1 MQRYLDWA
9 SDAIRGDLGTS
20 IRSHQP
26 VTEAFRE
33 RLPVTLQLAVMAT
46 FIGLLVA
53 IPLGAWSAYR
63 AGKFSDR
70 LATTTSFAL
79 VGLPPFLMVCCSS
92 TCSLCTSS
100 VSRHRLGVHQRVL
113 TENLRHAFL
122 PALALALTEI
132 AIYTQLLRAD
142 MFATLQQDY
151 ILAAKARGLTSAS
164 HLDTRGTAPIVVL
177 THHAGRRQPWSAHR
191 RHGDHR
197 GPFCVTGVG
206 RLVIQAIPQKDYPV
220 LQGSVLIL
228 ATAYLF
234 INTAGGFELLVHR
247 PEDPSWPLTSGRSPP
262 SSASRPPCR
271 RPRRQPRTRPDHRD
285 HGVGARRGDRGARVA
300 LMTRTPRGEPASRS
314 SAWG

>member
-1 MQRYLDWA
+1 MRQVGLRLLLLVPVLFLVSVATFSITELLPGDPVIAILGENADPETYAALRAELRLDEPVVQRYLDWA
-9 SDAIRGDLGTS
+9 SDAIHGDLGTS

-46 FIGLLVA
+46 FIGLVVA

-70 LATTTSFAL
+70 LATTSSFAL
-79 VGLPPFLMVCCSS
+79 VGLPPFLMGLLLVYMFALYKEWFPVTGWVYISE
-92 TCSLCTSS
+92 S
-100 VSRHRLGVHQRVL
+100 VP
-113 TENLRHAFL
+113 ENLHHAFL

-151 ILAAKARGLTSAS
+151 ILAAKARGLTSRHILMREALRPS
-164 HLDTRGTAPIVVL
+164 SFSLITLAGVNLGRLIGGTVIIEALFALP
-177 THHAGRRQPWSAHR
+177 
-191 RHGDHR
+191 
-197 GPFCVTGVG
+197 GVG

-234 INTAGGFELLVHR
+234 INTAVDLSYSVI
-247 PEDPSWPLTSGRSPP
+247 DPRI
-262 SSASRPPCR
+262 
-271 RPRRQPRTRPDHRD
+271 
-285 HGVGARRGDRGARVA
+285 RRGR
-300 LMTRTPRGEPASRS
+300 
-314 SAWG
+314 